1 MFSSL
6 LLPVAE
12 IGCWLSFA
20 VLFLLP
26 IPRTEDLGIAL
37 AFFLVGGLLLTGSRL
52 LLKKEINV

>member
-20 VLFLLP
+20 GLFFYP
-26 IPRTEDLGIAL
+26 TPRDETLGVAL
-37 AFFLVGGLLLTGSRL
+37 GFFLVGGLLLTGSRL
-52 LLKKEINV
+52 ILKKEMNV